1 MKEKKKEK
9 YNSIL
14 SRRWKRFRGLKRG
27 YYSFLALCA
36 LYLLSFILPLFV
48 GRDALLVKYNGS
60 YYFPVF
66 KFYASETFGQKIFGE
81 ANYRILKKTFSD
93 SKTGNYVIMPLYPFG
108 PNENLLDELQ
118 GAPPHPPSAV
128 HILGTDDR
136 GRDVF
141 ARLAYGFNISIS
153 FALLITAVSFLIGII
168 SGALLGYFGGKF
180 DAFGQRIIEIWSTL
194 PLLYI
199 IMILSSVIAPG
210 FITLCFI
217 MILFGWTGITYYVRA
232 EVYREKGKDY
242 VLAAVS
248 GGAPDRHIIFRH
260 IIPNS
265 LTSVI
270 SFAPFAIVAN
280 IMSLVA
286 LDFLGFGLQ
295 PPTPSWGEM
304 ISQGMGNLNYWWLT
318 VFPLGTQFLTLLAV
332 VFIGESVRE
341 AMDPREYYRIGG
353 R

>member
-1 MKEKKKEK
+1 MTKEEKK
-9 YNSIL
+9 YNSPL
-14 SRRWKRFRGLKRG
+14 KRRWNKFRRLKRG
-27 YYSFLALCA
+27 YYSFLILGA
-36 LYLLSFILPLFV
+36 LYVFSFLLPFFA
-48 GRDALLVKYNGS
+48 GRDALLVRYNGG

-66 KFYASETFGQKIFGE
+66 RFYSAETFGQKIFGE
-81 ANYRILKKTFSD
+81 ANYRSLKKTFEGDNS
-93 SKTGNYVIMPLYPFG
+93 GNFVVMPLYPYG
-108 PNENLLDELQ
+108 PNENLLDETE
-118 GAPPHPPSAV
+118 GPPPHPPSTA

-141 ARLAYGFNISIS
+141 SRLAYGFNISIS
-153 FALLITAVSFLIGII
+153 FALVITALSMLIGVVT
-168 SGALLGYFGGKF
+168 GAVLGYFGGRT

-199 IMILSSVIAPG
+199 IMILSSVISPG
-210 FITLCFI
+210 FFMLCVI
-217 MILFGWTGITYYVRA
+217 MILFGWTGITYYVRG

-248 GGAPDRHIIFRH
+248 CGAPDRHVIFRH
-260 IIPNS
+260 IIPNA

-270 SFAPFAIVAN
+270 SFAPFAVVAN

-304 ISQGMGNLNYWWLT
+304 MSQGMRNLNYWWLI
-318 VFPLGTQFLTLLAV
+318 VFPLAAQFLTLLAV
-332 VFIGESVRE
+332 VFVGEAARE
-341 AMDPREYYRIGG
+341 AMDPREYYRTG
-353 R
+353 RR